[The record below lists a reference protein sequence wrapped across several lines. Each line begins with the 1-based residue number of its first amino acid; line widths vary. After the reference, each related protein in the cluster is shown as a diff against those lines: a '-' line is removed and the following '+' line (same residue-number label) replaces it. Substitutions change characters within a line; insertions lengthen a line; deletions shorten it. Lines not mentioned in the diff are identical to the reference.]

1 MDIKYI
7 SEFVELVDA
16 GKFSEAAER
25 LYLSQS
31 SLSKHMKTLE
41 SDLGVELLERETKR
55 KVILSDFGKLF
66 LPYAEQI
73 SILYKEYLALQEK
86 QKNTMP
92 ATLRIGSIP
101 TMMSYR
107 ITDLLAAY
115 QESKPGLI
123 LDVEEMETSILCE
136 RIRQGSL
143 DCAFIRE
150 APEHLDPTLEHIGYT
165 ADRVCA
171 VLRTSN
177 PLAKQKSIHLE
188 QLSNEDFLLLKENSF
203 MHERCIEACQRAGFT
218 PNIIYTGSR
227 GDNIANMVSRG
238 SGVALL
244 TKRPIENMHFPH
256 VELVDIEPP
265 IITEINLVYSREL
278 GVSRELEQFLQFVR
292 EQMEEA

>member
-7 SEFVELVDA
+7 SEFVELVSA

-25 LYLSQS
+25 LFLSQS

-41 SDLGVELLERETKR
+41 NDLGVELFERETKR
-55 KVILSDFGKLF
+55 KVILSDFGTLF

-86 QKNTMP
+86 QKSAQS

-101 TMMSYR
+101 TMMPYR

-115 QESKPGLI
+115 QETKPGLI
-123 LDVEEMETSILCE
+123 LNVEELETAISCE
-136 RIRQGSL
+136 RIRQGTL

-150 APEHLDPTLEHIGYT
+150 APESLDPTLEHISYT
-165 ADRVCA
+165 ADRLCA
-171 VLRTSN
+171 VLREN
-177 PLAKQKSIHLE
+177 HPLAGQKTIHLE
-188 QLSNEDFLLLKENSF
+188 QLSQEDFLLLKENSF
-203 MHERCIEACQRAGFT
+203 MYEMCVRACQRVGFT

-244 TKRPIENMHFPH
+244 TKRPIEHMRFPH
-256 VELVDIEPP
+256 VVMVDIEPP
-265 IITEINLVYSREL
+265 ITTEINLVYSREL
-278 GVSRELEQFLQFVR
+278 GTSQELRQFLQFIR
-292 EQMEEA
+292 EQLSDD

>member
-25 LYLSQS
+25 LFLSQS

-41 SDLGVELLERETKR
+41 SSLGVELFERETKR

-86 QKNTMP
+86 QKNLAP

-123 LDVEEMETSILCE
+123 LNVEEMETSALCD

-150 APEHLDPTLEHIGYT
+150 APEHLDPTLEHISYT

-171 VLRTSN
+171 VLQKSH
-177 PLAKQKSIHLE
+177 PLAKEKSIHLE
-188 QLSNEDFLLLKENSF
+188 QLCNEDFLLLKENSF
-203 MHERCIEACQRAGFT
+203 LHEHCISACQRAGFT

-256 VELVDIEPP
+256 VVLVDIEPP
-265 IITEINLVYSREL
+265 IITEINLVYSRDL
-278 GVSRELEQFLQFVR
+278 GNSPELEQFLQFIR
-292 EQMEEA
+292 EQLEET